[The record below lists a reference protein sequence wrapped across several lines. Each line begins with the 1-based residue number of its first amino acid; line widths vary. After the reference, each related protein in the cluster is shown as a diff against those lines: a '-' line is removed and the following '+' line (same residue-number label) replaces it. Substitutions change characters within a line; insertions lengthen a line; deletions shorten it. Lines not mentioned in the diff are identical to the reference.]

1 MQSPHSIPEPG
12 SHPDP
17 RNPDFLIKELES
29 KDGVV
34 REKARHQLV
43 QLGARATDRL
53 IGALGHPREQVRWEA
68 AKALESIADTRAIP
82 ALVAS
87 LEDEDSDVRWVA
99 ADALI
104 AIGHEC
110 LEALVEAV
118 VRSPDSTWL
127 REGAHHVLHDLRDDE
142 PAEWI
147 APVYEAI
154 EMDHSES
161 EVYTAA
167 VNALAKLRELDR
179 KR

>member
-1 MQSPHSIPEPG
+1 MQSPHSIPGPA
-12 SHPDP
+12 SNPDSQ
-17 RNPDFLIKELES
+17 NPDFLVRELES

-34 REKARHQLV
+34 REKARNQLV
-43 QLGARATDRL
+43 HLGTSATDRL
-53 IGALGHPREQVRWEA
+53 IGTLGHPHEQVRWEA
-68 AKALESIADTRAIP
+68 AKALESIADPRAVP

-87 LEDEDSDVRWVA
+87 LEDENSDVRWVA

-110 LEALVEAV
+110 LEVLVEALI
-118 VRSPDSTWL
+118 RAPDSTWL

-147 APVYEAI
+147 APLYEAI
-154 EMDHSES
+154 EMGHSES

-167 VNALAKLRELDR
+167 VNALARLRKLD
-179 KR
+179 